1 MLASEPGYRAIV
13 SDLHVGEAGP
23 LEDFLFE
30 ADFCRFLAHLA
41 SQAGPTGRPAE
52 LIINGDFFDFLQ
64 IAPLRAGPIQ
74 DAADKLVRARK
85 GHQHL
90 FTELAAFVRDGHRL
104 VVIPGNHDIELSEGA
119 IQSALRQELFTNDA
133 ASQARIIFPDEQLP
147 EHFSGRSRGSFVYR
161 LPGVYI
167 EHGNQ
172 FDPFNR
178 FDYSRFYVDEELT
191 QVRLPSGSH
200 FVYRVFNEAES
211 RFGYLDKLRPRRA
224 AFLLF
229 CLLDIRLALNRIGAL
244 LGLGAEMV
252 SSELQLLYELS
263 KTQTE
268 VGTGARGSSST
279 AEQELAW
286 LGQYAE
292 ALSIL
297 QHEQASMLPGDADL
311 GARGRLSPL
320 FAQAATQ
327 ILHAVL
333 DLLTSRAD
341 RSDQRD
347 DYAQAAEAL
356 LQSENADI
364 VLFGHTHGL
373 REIAYGS
380 KRYFNT
386 GTWVGLVDWDLAE
399 LRNARPEAMLDFLNL
414 FLKQPTLRISPSL
427 SFVELTYRNSRPH
440 GSLWLFH
447 NGVAQL
453 ARGPG

>member
-13 SDLHVGEAGP
+13 SDLHVGDAGL
-23 LEDFLFE
+23 LEDFVFE
-30 ADFCRFLAHLA
+30 AEFCRFLAHLS

-74 DAADKLVRARK
+74 DVADKLVRAHK

-104 VVIPGNHDIELSEGA
+104 VIIPGNHDIELSEAA
-119 IQSALRQELFTNDA
+119 IQWALRQELFSNDE

-147 EHFSGRSRGSFVYR
+147 EHFTGRSRGSFVYR

-178 FDYSRFYVDEELT
+178 FDYSRFYIDEELA

-211 RFGYLDKLRPRRA
+211 KFGYLDKLRPRRA

-252 SSELQLLYELS
+252 ASELQLLYELS
-263 KTQTE
+263 KTQTA
-268 VGTGARGSSST
+268 VGTGARGSPST

-297 QHEQASMLPGDADL
+297 LHEQATIVPGDSDI
-311 GARGRLSPL
+311 GTRGRFSPV

-327 ILHAVL
+327 ILHTVL
-333 DLLTSRAD
+333 DLLTSR
-341 RSDQRD
+341 SDSIDQGD
-347 DYAQAAEAL
+347 SYAQAAESL
-356 LQSENADI
+356 LQSENAEVVI
-364 VLFGHTHGL
+364 FGHTHGL
-373 REIAYGS
+373 REIVYGS

-386 GTWVGLVDWDLAE
+386 GTWVGLVDWNLTE
-399 LRNARPEAMLDFLNL
+399 LRNARPEDILDFLNL
-414 FLKQPTLRISPSL
+414 LRKQPTLRISPTL
-427 SFVELTYRNSRPH
+427 SFVEVTYRSSRPH

-453 ARGPG
+453 ARRPG